1 MMVMIDHSKIG
12 MKVLDIG
19 IETMGFGKCREVSR
33 VNKIA
38 NSMLAIM
45 YDRFWSFYKDKQ
57 KVISLLINKL
67 C

>member
-19 IETMGFGKCREVSR
+19 IETMGFGKYREVSR

-45 YDRFWSFYKDKQ
+45 YDRF
-57 KVISLLINKL
+57 
-67 C
+67 